1 LVHLPSLYF
10 LLEDKAPTRV
20 NNARVSASIPEES
33 TNTDS
38 SCCFFRLILCSF
50 FIRKVQVLTSTDSGS
65 CFVGSSDRSALII
78 AIKLMIT
85 SKGTVPDNKLLFSP
99 VIKTSSSG
107 EVLSI
112 SRRALMKKL
121 PSHSSSSPS
130 YSMSSI
136 PLACSSFSWSF
147 LSIAR
152 VARGKRQSVVICYVP
167 QSSLK
172 ICYFPPKIH
181 SP

>member
-1 LVHLPSLYF
+1 MVHLPSLYF

-85 SKGTVPDNKLLFSP
+85 SKGTAEKAAVF
-99 VIKTSSSG
+99 
-107 EVLSI
+107 
-112 SRRALMKKL
+112 
-121 PSHSSSSPS
+121 PS
-130 YSMSSI
+130 YQNLVKWRGVVNFSTSI
-136 PLACSSFSWSF
+136 DEKVALAFFFISIFFNVVDTAGLFIVFLVFPLDS
-147 LSIAR
+147 
-152 VARGKRQSVVICYVP
+152 KRPEAIRIRYLNQASRFD
-167 QSSLK
+167 
-172 ICYFPPKIH
+172 YFPPKIH

>member
-1 LVHLPSLYF
+1 MVHLPSLYF

-65 CFVGSSDRSALII
+65 CFVGSSDRSALI

-130 YSMSSI
+130 SSMSSI

-147 LSIAR
+147 LLT
-152 VARGKRQSVVICYVP
+152 ARGKRQSVTYLN
-167 QSSLK
+167 QASRFD
-172 ICYFPPKIH
+172 YFPPKIH